1 MHSKRRMVTLPAGAM
16 DRLTR
21 RVDMDKK
28 QMEARSFDL
37 FQEGFNCAE
46 AISAA
51 IVEWHGAGA
60 MGPMPKVATAFGG
73 GIGGAKCETCG
84 ALTGGVIALGWV
96 FGRTQPGADKQK
108 AYALAVEFRTRF
120 LNAFGSTHCQTI
132 LDAFG
137 KQENMIECKRMTG
150 MAAGILFDIMQEE
163 KESRL

>member
-1 MHSKRRMVTLPAGAM
+1 MVILPAGAM
-16 DRLTR
+16 DGLTR
-21 RVDMDKK
+21 RVNMDTK

-46 AISAA
+46 AISIA
-51 IVEWHGAGA
+51 IVEWRGAGA
-60 MGPMPKVATAFGG
+60 TGPMPKVATAFGG

-84 ALTGGVIALGWV
+84 ALTGGVIALGWI

-108 AYALAVEFRTRF
+108 AYALAAEFRARF

-137 KQENMIECKRMTG
+137 KQENMIECKHMTG
-150 MAAGILFDIMQEE
+150 LAAGILFDILQEE
-163 KESRL
+163 KESRI